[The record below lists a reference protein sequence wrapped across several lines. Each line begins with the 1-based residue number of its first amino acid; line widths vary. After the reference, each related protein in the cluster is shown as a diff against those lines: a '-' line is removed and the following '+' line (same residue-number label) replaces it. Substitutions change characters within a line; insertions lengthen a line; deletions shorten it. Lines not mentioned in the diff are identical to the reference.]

1 MNYHILERAETL
13 LRGRY
18 YPHEVVS
25 ILEIEYPQL
34 DEFQIEDLPKLV
46 ANVVASLDS
55 TSCQ

>member
-1 MNYHILERAETL
+1 MNYQILERAEAL

-46 ANVVASLDS
+46 ANVVASLDL
-55 TSCQ
+55 TTRG

>member
-1 MNYHILERAETL
+1 MNYQLLERAEAL

-25 ILEIEYPQL
+25 ILEVEYPQL
-34 DEFQIEDLPKLV
+34 DEFQVEDLPKLV
-46 ANVVASLDS
+46 ANVRASLDS

>member
-1 MNYHILERAETL
+1 MNYQLLERAETL

-25 ILEIEYPQL
+25 ILQVENPHL

-46 ANVVASLDS
+46 ANVRASLDS
-55 TSCQ
+55 TTCD